1 MIKINIEGHVE
12 KCVTFHITKRKRR
25 KVFILL
31 KSTPPGAQKFQYLKK
46 HIFEET
52 DSPCGIIIPHPALV
66 VDELFCS
73 DFEMSF

>member
-1 MIKINIEGHVE
+1 MIKINIEGRVE
-12 KCVTFHITKRKRR
+12 NVWPSYNKKKKKR
-25 KVFILL
+25 KVFILF
-31 KSTPPGAQKFQYLKK
+31 KSTPPGAQKFPYLKK
-46 HIFEET
+46 LIHEET